1 MPPFICSGFLHLPG
15 GWWCSF
21 NFFRPQHIHSSSER
35 ILAPEATDQFLWIL
49 IVAAFGAFFAAFGI
63 GANDVA
69 NAFATSV
76 GAKALTIKQAVV
88 LAGVFE
94 FLGAVFL
101 GSHVTK
107 TIRKGIADIECFQ
120 DNPGILMYGNMCV
133 VYTTGIW
140 LLLASFF
147 ELPVSTTHSTIGG
160 IVGMAM
166 TYRGAGCVVWYEKN
180 ELFPYFTYL
189 ELI

>member
-1 MPPFICSGFLHLPG
+1 MDGVFD
-15 GWWCSF
+15 
-21 NFFRPQHIHSSSER
+21 ER
-35 ILAPEATDQFLWIL
+35 ILVPETTDQFLWIL

-88 LAGVFE
+88 LAGIFE

-107 TIRKGIADIECFQ
+107 TIRKGIAD
-120 DNPGILMYGNMCV
+120 V
-133 VYTTGIW
+133 
-140 LLLASFF
+140 SF
-147 ELPVSTTHSTIGG
+147 
-160 IVGMAM
+160 
-166 TYRGAGCVVWYEKN
+166 KN
-180 ELFPYFTYL
+180 S
-189 ELI
+189 